1 MVIRLAALLIA
12 ANIGWLVWSQG
23 WLHSLGL
30 GPNTPA
36 EPERAARQIHPEA
49 LHVQALDPTQA
60 RAAPA
65 PRQPTPAPAPAI
77 TVAEA
82 PSPAPAAS
90 LPAEPSP
97 AAVAAPAP
105 SPAPPDPTPTP
116 TTLPTV
122 CLQAGTFDERQI
134 AAVRKAAASLPD
146 GSWRVEAVQLPGRWM
161 VYIGKLADAN
171 AVSARRAELRGLG
184 VDTDRPGSAL
194 EPGISL
200 GRYSTEEAAQRG
212 LEQVNRKG
220 ARGARVVQERRDV
233 PAYMLRLPKA
243 DPALHSQAKRQLR
256 GALGG
261 RELKACG

>member
-1 MVIRLAALLIA
+1 MAIRLALLLIA
-12 ANIGWLVWSQG
+12 ANIGWLAWSQG
-23 WLHSLGL
+23 WLRSLGL
-30 GPNTPA
+30 GPDTPA

-49 LHVQALDPTQA
+49 LRVQPLDPAQA
-60 RAAPA
+60 NAAPA
-65 PRQPTPAPAPAI
+65 PRPPAPAPAPAV

-82 PSPAPAAS
+82 PTTPAPA
-90 LPAEPSP
+90 EPPVS
-97 AAVAAPAP
+97 AAPAP
-105 SPAPPDPTPTP
+105 TPTPPAPAPTRTPTPTP
-116 TTLPTV
+116 VPTV

-184 VDTDRPGSAL
+184 LDTDRPGNAL

-212 LEQVNRKG
+212 LEQASRKG
-220 ARGARVVQERRDV
+220 ARGARVVQERRDT

-243 DPALHSQAKRQLR
+243 DPALRSQAQRQLR
-256 GALGG
+256 SALGG
-261 RELKACG
+261 RELKTCN